1 MAEDV
6 KAAGAV
12 VAAAGDAAAG
22 AGTVAAVT
30 AGAVPEGAIQESSE
44 AVDEVLAAQERDG
57 SVEVVEPPAVP
68 EGEVRPLLDIR
79 DLSKG
84 FTLHVANRRVR
95 GCEHINLRVMPG
107 EFVGITGRSGSG
119 KSTILKCLYR
129 TNLPESGHIWY
140 DSEAFGPVDLATL
153 DERRVLYLRN
163 YEIGYISQFLDCVPR
178 TTAREI
184 VYQSAAEAF
193 ADAADVE
200 AETTRMLEH
209 FDFPRALW
217 DLYPNTFSGGEK
229 LRLNIAR
236 AMVKRP
242 RLLLLDEP
250 TASLDNESKI
260 KVRDLIEQLKAS
272 GTTMLGI
279 FHDLDFMEGVCD
291 REYNMQAGGFV
302 G

>member
-1 MAEDV
+1 MSEDRLAV
-6 KAAGAV
+6 AGIA
-12 VAAAGDAAAG
+12 
-22 AGTVAAVT
+22 T
-30 AGAVPEGAIQESSE
+30 AGAE
-44 AVDEVLAAQERDG
+44 APTPDANGTL
-57 SVEVVEPPAVP
+57 
-68 EGEVRPLLDIR
+68 PLLDIE
-79 DLSKG
+79 DLTKG

-95 GCEHINLRVMPG
+95 GCEHVTLRVMPG

-129 TNLPESGHIWY
+129 TNLPEEGHIWY
-140 DSEAFGPVDLATL
+140 DSEAFGMVDLATL

-178 TTAREI
+178 TTARDI
-184 VYQSAAEAF
+184 VRQSAAEAF
-193 ADAADVE
+193 ADPADVE
-200 AETTRMLEH
+200 SETLRLLEH

-250 TASLDNESKI
+250 TASLDNASKA
-260 KVRDLIEQLKAS
+260 KVRDLIEQLKAG

-279 FHDLDFMEGVCD
+279 FHDLEFMEGVCD
-291 REYNMQAGGFV
+291 REYNMQAGTFV
-302 G
+302 K